1 MKTKIKRHYRSVV
14 SVLLS
19 VCMLISCMTV
29 GLIATDA
36 ARVTGDDAVGARV
49 EEDDAVGIT
58 GIEFKWWRVGGD
70 DHKYELT
77 TQNVTEQSF
86 TITTDGDFYFGAT
99 DAGGNW
105 LYNTGNGA
113 TNPSAGHDMGAT
125 YDYSEY
131 FWLKK
136 KINNESV
143 NTRCWIRAGTYTV
156 KWTNNDANGAQILIK
171 KELPKKTITIDA
183 SSLTSYSSSSVT
195 VTGQTSTTTQT
206 VSLGSTGTVSLTQG
220 ETANVTV
227 GALDSNYK
235 PTATIGSTNVPLS
248 FNGTNYTGS
257 FTVPNTDATL
267 TIGSTAKTSYNVVV
281 KNTDGLGTVY
291 PTTAQTVMEDSPVT
305 LTAVP
310 TGNNYFKKWQG
321 TVYSSSDNP
330 ATYYVNDADADGGT
344 ITITGNFGTN
354 HYTASAGDSL
364 APANIYAGIN
374 ATFFDYYY
382 DNEVTNGWLHFNGE
396 NNDVNPYKTFNTAL
410 SEYAKDTTGG
420 RSDVKI
426 PLYFGNIYWPE
437 GNNDNIFSHQKGLSL
452 FLYGW
457 QRNQLR
463 HHRLDRHEAF
473 V

>member
-36 ARVTGDDAVGARV
+36 AKVTGDDAVGARV

-58 GIEFKWWRVGGD
+58 GIEFKWWGD
-70 DHKYELT
+70 GSDHTYELT

-86 TITTDGDFYFGAT
+86 TITTDGNFYFGAT

-113 TNPSAGHDMGAT
+113 SNPGAGHDMGAA
-125 YDYSEY
+125 DGYSEY

-136 KINNESV
+136 YKQGESAD
-143 NTRCWIRAGTYTV
+143 TRCWIRAGTYTV
-156 KWTNNDANGAQILIK
+156 KWTGHDANGDQIQIK

-235 PTATIGSTNVPLS
+235 PTATIGNTNVPLS

-257 FTVPNTDATL
+257 FTVPNTNATL
-267 TIGSTAKTSYNVVV
+267 TIGSTAKTSYSVVV
-281 KNTDGLGTVY
+281 TNTDSLGTVY

-330 ATYYVNDADADGGT
+330 ATYYVNGADAVSGT
-344 ITITGNFGTN
+344 ITITGERRR
-354 HYTASAGDSL
+354 L
-364 APANIYAGIN
+364 A
-374 ATFFDYYY
+374 
-382 DNEVTNGWLHFNGE
+382 
-396 NNDVNPYKTFNTAL
+396 
-410 SEYAKDTTGG
+410 
-420 RSDVKI
+420 RSRQHLCGHKRD
-426 PLYFGNIYWPE
+426 L
-437 GNNDNIFSHQKGLSL
+437 
-452 FLYGW
+452 
-457 QRNQLR
+457 LR
-463 HHRLDRHEAF
+463 LLL
-473 V
+473 